1 MLVTQ
6 TSFREGTSG
15 DLAKCRL
22 FSQATGNH
30 DLLKLNLFSLG
41 KAGGGGGV
49 RDYQSPVNSS
59 EFLVFWVPINR
70 LPPKK
75 QKPLECKYLNKR
87 LLIKYRLVF
96 HMFVFCACRRLVP
109 SLLCIPFFIAKKIDT
124 SACCGIG
131 RKNRH
136 NL

>member
-15 DLAKCRL
+15 DFAKCRL

-41 KAGGGGGV
+41 KAGGGRGV

-75 QKPLECKYLNKR
+75 KASGMQ
-87 LLIKYRLVF
+87 
-96 HMFVFCACRRLVP
+96 
-109 SLLCIPFFIAKKIDT
+109 IPE
-124 SACCGIG
+124 
-131 RKNRH
+131 
-136 NL
+136 